1 MHAALLFTPRAVGDA
16 DILQGPPQN
25 PKQFQFHPND
35 KVFCDFD
42 KPGSQMGGKTPKFSC
57 KITKV
62 ESANGQVQVLTEQ
75 MDEEP
80 VKRKSGSSDKEIY
93 AEVVS
98 TRLMW
103 ALGFYVDSWFPVK
116 VECNNCPADPES
128 GSGARDTRSVLH
140 ALTTVR
146 KYPGHKMYEEGKSE
160 EGWSWKELDEY
171 NGRPNS
177 EKDGLKLLGAFIQH
191 SDNKPPQQRL
201 VCDGVR
207 VNQSTHPFTTT
218 CQESK
223 MIVQD
228 VGATFGGGGMF
239 TSNNSAKM
247 NLQEWSGKK
256 LWKKT
261 GKPGMSGTDCPVCQ
275 AQLNKSLTATNGLED
290 PIISEEGRRFLAGM
304 MCQLTDAQIENLFRA
319 GQVAS
324 MPEYHNSDGSFK
336 QRLDEATILKQWVGM
351 LLRRNGKS
359 LRTAAAAGR
368 TSRQTSQGSTIP
380 WGFPPCPIIVR
391 CHPSD
396 ALRSR
401 PKLRCSRR
409 GRIYVIS
416 LADFSFP
423 GFGGCERLGRADQH
437 LSGSRSDD
445 EGAEAALCPRRPF
458 HAGPAQ
464 PYSDATRERSGL
476 QRSRTSEKPVR
487 LLHRNG

>member
-1 MHAALLFTPRAVGDA
+1 MHPGTLSVGIRRSCGFWQPLVRFSSAAFSRGILLLLTALLGVCTQTSPAQDPNPTSDPKVDKKFYTPKDRIDAMRAALLFTPRAVGDA
-16 DILQGPPQN
+16 DILQGPQQN

-80 VKRKSGSSDKEIY
+80 VKVKFGSSDKEIY

-128 GSGARDTRSVLH
+128 GSGARDTRSYD
-140 ALTTVR
+140 AATTVR

-201 VCDGVR
+201 MCDGVK

-239 TSNNSAKM
+239 TSNNNAKM

-261 GKPGMSGTDCPVCQ
+261 GKPGMSEADCPVCQ
-275 AQLNKSLTATNGLED
+275 AQLSKSLTASNGLED
-290 PIISEEGRRFLAGM
+290 PIISEEGRRFLAGL

-324 MPEYHNSDGSFK
+324 MPEYRNSDGSFK
-336 QRLDEATILKQWVGM
+336 QRLDEATILKQWVDAFKAKREE
-351 LLRRNGKS
+351 LANGRCRWKS
-359 LRTAAAAGR
+359 K
-368 TSRQTSQGSTIP
+368 P
-380 WGFPPCPIIVR
+380 
-391 CHPSD
+391 
-396 ALRSR
+396 
-401 PKLRCSRR
+401 
-409 GRIYVIS
+409 
-416 LADFSFP
+416 AD
-423 GFGGCERLGRADQH
+423 
-437 LSGSRSDD
+437 LSGIDNPM
-445 EGAEAALCPRRPF
+445 GLPTVLNHCAAPPF
-458 HAGPAQ
+458 
-464 PYSDATRERSGL
+464 
-476 QRSRTSEKPVR
+476 
-487 LLHRNG
+487 